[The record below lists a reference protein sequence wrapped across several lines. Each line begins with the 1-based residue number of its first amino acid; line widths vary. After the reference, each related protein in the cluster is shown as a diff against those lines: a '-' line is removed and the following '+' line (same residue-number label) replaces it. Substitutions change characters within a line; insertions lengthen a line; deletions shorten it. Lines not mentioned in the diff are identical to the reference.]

1 MVKKSKKFENWLK
14 EFGFQLNERLKV
26 TNGSIGTIENVIL
39 DERVRL
45 NETKSLTIL
54 INDTQKTDV
63 YIINHQYDFNPT
75 SGVWEAVIRVNVT
88 DNFGIDDGDVTEFW
102 NHFPGGAGFVAWWI
116 LQHRKNYWPFMTDL
130 WFLVKIKGDI
140 SP

>member
-1 MVKKSKKFENWLK
+1 MK
-14 EFGFQLNERLKV
+14 EFGSKLNERLKV
-26 TNGSIGTIENVIL
+26 TNGNIGTIEDVIL
-39 DERVRL
+39 DERVHL

-54 INDTQKTDV
+54 INDTQKTDE

-75 SGVWEAVIRVNVT
+75 SGVWEAVLTVNVT
-88 DNFGIDDGDVTEFW
+88 DNFGIDDGDIIDFW

-130 WFLVKIKGDI
+130 WFLVTDLTHGR
-140 SP
+140 